1 MSEVVMNSEV
11 VNTTTALAAE
21 KMAQIESKIVAR
33 QAEINH
39 KLFQGE
45 IINGLV
51 GQDGDKNHRMSE
63 EEEDDDDEFTIKS
76 DAESSSQSLEDLIMM
91 WEERLTKSTARGGMV
106 RYERDEVL
114 QHKTN
119 IPTIPDLV
127 YVTSTDSE
135 DTRDQP
141 PTSNSDEYRNPVS
154 SPRVSSP
161 RAANVFLELLTPP
174 GRESGRPETKWQVL
188 QQKIDERDQK
198 IGSLESVINS
208 DTDIFHKMKG
218 TLEKMVHERNEMKSN
233 TDTLMGQVSSQENII
248 EFLKTEMVN
257 LLIKQQVDENVQR
270 KELDNRD
277 RIIAS
282 LEGLFQDNAE
292 QTQLMIK
299 QLGTRNSS
307 LEDEIERLRAENI
320 NLLIQAVMLEEEKQQ
335 AKEDMNTELQ
345 LLYIETG
352 RHEIL

>member
-1 MSEVVMNSEV
+1 
-11 VNTTTALAAE
+11 
-21 KMAQIESKIVAR
+21 
-33 QAEINH
+33 
-39 KLFQGE
+39 
-45 IINGLV
+45 
-51 GQDGDKNHRMSE
+51 
-63 EEEDDDDEFTIKS
+63 
-76 DAESSSQSLEDLIMM
+76 MM
-91 WEERLTKSTARGGMV
+91 WEERLLTKSTARGG
-106 RYERDEVL
+106 RLRERDEVL
-114 QHKTN
+114 QHKKD

-141 PTSNSDEYRNPVS
+141 PSSSIDDEYRNPVS

-161 RAANVFLELLTPP
+161 RATNVFLELLTPP

-198 IGSLESVINS
+198 IESLESAINS
-208 DTDIFHKMKG
+208 DTDIFQKMKG

-233 TDTLMGQVSSQENII
+233 TDTLKAQLSSQENVI

-257 LLIKQQVDENVQR
+257 LLITQQVNEEVQR

-282 LEGLFQDNAE
+282 LEGLFRDNAE

-320 NLLIQAVMLEEEKQQ
+320 NLRIQAVMLEEEKKQ

>member
-1 MSEVVMNSEV
+1 MAEVVMNSEV
-11 VNTTTALAAE
+11 VNTTALAAE
-21 KMAQIESKIVAR
+21 KMAQIESKIETR

-39 KLFQGE
+39 ELFLGE
-45 IINGLV
+45 INGLV
-51 GQDGDKNHRMSE
+51 GQDGDKNHRMS
-63 EEEDDDDEFTIKS
+63 DDDDESTIKS
-76 DAESSSQSLEDLIMM
+76 DAESSRQSLEDLIMM
-91 WEERLTKSTARGGMV
+91 WDERLAKSTARGG
-106 RYERDEVL
+106 RLRERDEVL
-114 QHKTN
+114 QHKKD

-141 PTSNSDEYRNPVS
+141 PSSSIDDECRSPVS

-161 RAANVFLELLTPP
+161 RATNVFLELLTPP

-198 IGSLESVINS
+198 IESLESVINS
-208 DTDIFHKMKG
+208 DTDIFQKMKG

-233 TDTLMGQVSSQENII
+233 TDTLKAQLSSQENVI

-257 LLIKQQVDENVQR
+257 LLITQQVDEEVQR

-320 NLLIQAVMLEEEKQQ
+320 NLRIQAVMLEEEKKQ